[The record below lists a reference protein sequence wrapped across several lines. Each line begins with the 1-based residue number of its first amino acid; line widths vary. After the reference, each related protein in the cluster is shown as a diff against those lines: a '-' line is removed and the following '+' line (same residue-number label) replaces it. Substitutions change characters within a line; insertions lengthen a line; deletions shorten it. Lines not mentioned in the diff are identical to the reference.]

1 MDKATRIE
9 LRRTF
14 LIEDL
19 PEPLTRASEH
29 LQFFDDYI
37 SNTRMRLRSVRDPA
51 TKKWTRVL
59 QQREV
64 SADGRVMQYA
74 EIFLNEA
81 EYGRF
86 EIFEGTEIR
95 KNRYF
100 YDLDGRRY
108 ELDVYLWPL
117 WGLNVAVTFFETE
130 NEMDAFV
137 PPEFL
142 VREITSND
150 FYFGENL
157 VGRSMDDVK
166 QEIGNGTAAF

>member
-19 PEPLTRASEH
+19 PEPLTRAAEH

-59 QQREV
+59 QQREA
-64 SADGRVMQYA
+64 SPDGRVMQYA
-74 EIFLNEA
+74 EIFLNDA

-86 EIFEGTEIR
+86 ELFEGTEIR
-95 KNRYF
+95 
-100 YDLDGRRY
+100 
-108 ELDVYLWPL
+108 
-117 WGLNVAVTFFETE
+117 
-130 NEMDAFV
+130 
-137 PPEFL
+137 
-142 VREITSND
+142 
-150 FYFGENL
+150 
-157 VGRSMDDVK
+157 
-166 QEIGNGTAAF
+166 

>member
-19 PEPLTRASEH
+19 PEPLTRAAEH

-59 QQREV
+59 QQREA
-64 SADGRVMQYA
+64 SPDGRVMQYA
-74 EIFLNEA
+74 EIFLNDA

-86 EIFEGTEIR
+86 ELFEGTEIR

-100 YDLDGRRY
+100 FDLDGRRY

-117 WGLNVAVTFFETE
+117 WGLNTALTYFE
-130 NEMDAFV
+130 NEDEMNAFE

-142 VREITSND
+142 VREITNNS

-157 VGRSMDDVK
+157 VTKSMDDVK
-166 QEIGNGTAAF
+166 AEIGQN